1 MLGSIDCGGC
11 DGGPAARTGP
21 GAGDGGTLV
30 PPHVEESLP
39 TPRPV
44 LLDLDGTLVDSLYQ
58 HVVTWARA
66 FREHGHE
73 VPLWRIHAS
82 IGMGS
87 DRMVPWLLGGHVDHA
102 ESLSDDHVRRFL
114 ELADELRPT
123 PGAVD
128 LIEDLEVREVP
139 FLIATSAGDAEK
151 EALLAA
157 LGRADLETTHA
168 DEVASSKP
176 APDLLEASVEQLGAP
191 ASAVT
196 LVGDSPWD
204 ARAGTRLG
212 MRCIAVRCGGFGD
225 AALTGA
231 GAIDVVDA
239 PRDLIGRL

>member
-1 MLGSIDCGGC
+1 MTTSR
-11 DGGPAARTGP
+11 A
-21 GAGDGGTLV
+21 
-30 PPHVEESLP
+30 
-39 TPRPV
+39 V

-66 FREHGHE
+66 FREHGHD

-87 DRMVPWLLGGHVDHA
+87 DRMIPWLLGGTVDHA
-102 ESLSDDHVRRFL
+102 DALSDAHEHRFL

-123 PGAVD
+123 TGASE
-128 LIEDLEVREVP
+128 LIDDLEARGVP
-139 FLIATSAGDAEK
+139 FLIATSAGDTEK
-151 EALLAA
+151 EALLEA
-157 LGRADLETTHA
+157 LGRPDLGTTHA

-176 APDLLEASVEQLGAP
+176 APDLLEASLDELGVQPDA
-191 ASAVT
+191 AT

-204 ARAGTRLG
+204 ARAAQRLG

-225 AALTGA
+225 AELADA
-231 GAIDVVDA
+231 GAIDIVDA